1 MNTIPYTY
9 SVIRYAHDP
18 GTGEVLNIGI
28 MLCAPTLRLIETRFE
43 YRYERLSEAFVGFD
57 GDHYRRSIR
66 HFGRVVDIL
75 RERLEAPH
83 LFEVWDI
90 TADVGSI
97 IGEIWPDQDLSFQV
111 SAVMAGIT
119 DDPKNTIDGLFQR
132 MVTSQYSYERGEKRS
147 DDEVWTFYQEPLIE
161 RKVVRKL
168 RPTTLATKEV
178 EIRFDHAFKN
188 EKWHVLQ
195 PMSMDYAK
203 KESIQIKATRWL
215 GSAFALKDSR
225 ELDTLYVLLGPPL
238 LEQHRLAYEKAKSLL
253 NKMPIKHELI
263 EEDAA
268 DDFADYIASYMKEHG
283 VDDGS
288 Q

>member
-83 LFEVWDI
+83 LFEVWNI

-119 DDPKNTIDGLFQR
+119 DDPKKTIDGLFQR

-188 EKWHVLQ
+188 
-195 PMSMDYAK
+195 
-203 KESIQIKATRWL
+203 ATRWL

-283 VDDGS
+283 VNDGS